1 LLPSIFLLKI
11 KEYFLYICYVANI
24 TDKKK
29 NMQDFYGFFSTNN
42 SFLKVLCMLLT
53 TMLTL
58 IVAKKIFFKLGFVD
72 KPNYRSSH
80 KKPVALGAGII
91 IIPFIVFYSIFNNYE
106 WNKNILS
113 SLLILFLIS
122 IWDDIKNIKPLPRLF
137 FHFIAIAIYVFLYL
151 NPKIQQ
157 IYDYDK
163 IVMYFFS
170 VFLMFGI
177 TWFINAFNFM
187 DGINGITSVE
197 VISICLSL
205 ITINFFLN
213 KEINVLVFS
222 ILIIVSAFCY
232 FNWSPASIFL
242 GDAGSIPLG
251 FITIF
256 LLLELALEGMWVAAI
271 ILPLYYLMDTGITLI
286 KRVYNKKKIW
296 KAHKEHYYQQA
307 IQNGFSHSY
316 VSLKL
321 ILINLGLFFLSFSAV
336 IYQNNLI
343 FFVISIFWCSYFM
356 FSFSNK
362 N

>member
-1 LLPSIFLLKI
+1 
-11 KEYFLYICYVANI
+11 
-24 TDKKK
+24 
-29 NMQDFYGFFSTNN
+29 MQDFYSFFNN
-42 SFLKVLCMLLT
+42 NTTFLKALFILT
-53 TMLTL
+53 VTRLTL
-58 IVAKKIFFKLGFVD
+58 IIAQKIFFRLGFVD

-91 IIPFIVFYSIFNNYE
+91 IIPFIVFYSLFNDYV
-106 WNKNILS
+106 WNINILS
-113 SLLILFLIS
+113 CLSILFLIS
-122 IWDDIKNIKPLPRLF
+122 VWDDIKNIKPLPRLF
-137 FHFIAIAIYVFLYL
+137 FHFIAICIYVFLYL
-151 NPKIQQ
+151 NPQIQQ
-157 IYDYDK
+157 IYVYDK
-163 IVMYFFS
+163 IIIY
-170 VFLMFGI
+170 VFTIFIILGI

-205 ITINFFLN
+205 IFIDFFLN

-222 ILIIVSAFCY
+222 TLIIFFIFCY

-242 GDAGSIPLG
+242 GDSGSIPLG

-256 LLLELALEGMWVAAI
+256 LLIELALKGMWVAAL
-271 ILPLYYLMDTGITLI
+271 ILPLYYLMDTGITLL
-286 KRVYNKKKIW
+286 KRVYQRKKFW
-296 KAHKEHYYQQA
+296 NPHKEHFYQQA
-307 IQNGFSHSY
+307 IQNGFSHTY
-316 VSLKL
+316 VSVKL

>member
-1 LLPSIFLLKI
+1 
-11 KEYFLYICYVANI
+11 
-24 TDKKK
+24 
-29 NMQDFYGFFSTNN
+29 MQDFYSFFNN
-42 SFLKVLCMLLT
+42 ITFLKVLFILIITVLT
-53 TMLTL
+53 FM
-58 IVAKKIFFKLGFVD
+58 IAKKIFFRLGFVD

-91 IIPFIVFYSIFNNYE
+91 IIPFVLFYSILNSYT
-106 WNKNILS
+106 WNINILS
-113 SLLILFLIS
+113 CLSILFLIS
-122 IWDDIKNIKPLPRLF
+122 ICDDIKNIKPLPRLF

-151 NPKIQQ
+151 IPQIQQ
-157 IYDYDK
+157 IYDHDK
-163 IVMYFFS
+163 VIIYIFS
-170 VFLMFGI
+170 IFLIFGI

-205 ITINFFLN
+205 ISINFFLDE
-213 KEINVLVFS
+213 EINILAFS
-222 ILIIVSAFCY
+222 ILIIVSIFCY

-256 LLLELALEGMWVAAI
+256 LLMELALGGMWVAAI
-271 ILPLYYLMDTGITLI
+271 ILPLYYLMDTGITLL
-286 KRVYNKKKIW
+286 KRIYQKKKFW
-296 KAHKEHYYQQA
+296 EPHKEHFYQQA
-307 IQNGFSHSY
+307 IRNGFSHSY

-343 FFVISIFWCSYFM
+343 FFVIALFWCSYFM
-356 FSFSNK
+356 YFFSNK
-362 N
+362 KLS